1 MYAIIALSL
10 TGTII
15 VLCVVI
21 HYEILYRLAPFTSK
35 LPIALREQIIIGVL
49 LALLAHVLEIWIFG
63 LGYMVALRIDGLGG
77 FVGTPVIDVF
87 DAVYFSFITYT
98 TLGFGDIVPTGWLRF
113 IVGSEAM
120 TGLVQLAWTASY
132 IYFQMQRG
140 WGDQE

>member
-1 MYAIIALSL
+1 VYAIIALSL